1 MEIISRISQ
10 ILPNGPDK
18 VTMTTKETK
27 KQTKVTVCLFA
38 YKNGEYDIVT
48 PGGKSLEPRV
58 RPLAP
63 DDHIAQQIWARLVPK
78 TRVTIED
85 SSRAMYH
92 GQVQSGKTFVQY
104 SALWYACFI
113 LHRGAVHLL
122 DNKKGSLLQNI
133 NRDYPEF
140 CNVIESICAE
150 LEVDFREYIF
160 FYKPM
165 TKMYLKEAEKS
176 GFARSPYVVHAA
188 MNNPSQLRHVVRL
201 PLNQREVLVRDES
214 DVFVMADTTK
224 TGPIN
229 ERLDREA
236 KNLYLFTATPFKNYN
251 LPGRFE
257 HNESIPKKDEYRGF
271 NDHIHHTIDPDEPI
285 TVTVARVIRDVNP
298 RPFKSVTL
306 IHVDFLNSKHE
317 DMKKE
322 ILETFPGQVHVV
334 VLNSRQ
340 TGLITPVTKM
350 MEDIANRPD
359 DLPCFIIA
367 GQMASRAITFR
378 TPRSTPEHPVKQ
390 AHITAMIYKPAKNTD
405 QTTMIQAVR
414 INGNFGPDIPKIHV
428 YWSPQ
433 TKHSVRNSFKNV
445 DTMVSV
451 IKPGEESRECLLQA
465 PIIPNGKLSNMDDI
479 EEVKLEHVEFKTPEE
494 AVTFCRTIEG
504 VRKWKITTEKI
515 KKVFVNQFE
524 YNNPDLTIS
533 QKNTIRNQMI
543 NQLENYDNGYHVAWH
558 KKRYEELFNIRYRL
572 QNPHYTDARY
582 TCGNPDRTKPQTMIE
597 CVPWKPDCESAKKFN
612 DPETIYLFQTTKY
625 RWKAWIPGKMEKI
638 VRIKSSNSS

>member
-1 MEIISRISQ
+1 MEIISHISQ

-18 VTMTTKETK
+18 VTMTTKVTK

-38 YKNGEYDIVT
+38 YKDGQYDIVT

-63 DDHIAQQIWARLVPK
+63 EDHIAQQIWARLVPK

-104 SALWYACFI
+104 AALWYACFI

-140 CNVIESICAE
+140 CNEIESICVE

-165 TKMYLKEAEKS
+165 TKMYLREAEKS
-176 GFARSPYVVHAA
+176 GFSRSPHVVHVA

-251 LPGRFE
+251 LPGAFE
-257 HNESIPKKDEYRGF
+257 HNESIPARETYRGF
-271 NDHIHHTIDPDEPI
+271 NDHIHHTVSPDEPMMTTI
-285 TVTVARVIRDVNP
+285 ARVLRDVDP

-306 IHVDFLNSKHE
+306 IHVDFLNSKHQ
-317 DMKKE
+317 DMKSE

-334 VLNSRQ
+334 VLNSRE

-350 MEDIANRPD
+350 MEDIANCPD
-359 DLPCFIIA
+359 DLPWFIIA

-378 TPRSTPEHPVKQ
+378 TQRHCENQ
-390 AHITAMIYKPAKNTD
+390 AHITAMIYKPAKTTD

-414 INGNFGPDIPKIHV
+414 INGNFDPSVPKIHV
-428 YWSPQ
+428 YWTPD
-433 TKHSVRNSFKNV
+433 TKHSVRNSFMNV
-445 DTMVSV
+445 DEMVKV
-451 IKPGEESRECLLQA
+451 IEPGVESQECLTRA
-465 PIIPNGKLSNMDDI
+465 PIVPNGKLANIDDS
-479 EEVKLEHVEFKTPEE
+479 EEVSLEHMEFKTAHE
-494 AVTFCRTIEG
+494 AFDFCKHVG
-504 VRKWKITTEKI
+504 GI
-515 KKVFVNQFE
+515 KKIEVLTEGIEPVSVSQFE
-524 YNNPDLTIS
+524 YGFGK
-533 QKNTIRNQMI
+533 QKDQQAAIRNQI
-543 NQLENYDNGYHVAWH
+543 ASRLTNFDSGHHVAWSQE
-558 KKRYEELFNIRYRL
+558 RYNQLFNIKFR
-572 QNPHYTDARY
+572 QNPKHPQYAVAHY
-582 TCGNPDRTKPQTMIE
+582 TCGNPWLEGPQTKID
-597 CVPWKPDCESAKKFN
+597 CVLWKPEFEDARTFTDSK
-612 DPETIYLFQTTKY
+612 TIYLFQTT
-625 RWKAWIPGKMEKI
+625 RRTWKVSKWAVGPFE
-638 VRIKSSNSS
+638 